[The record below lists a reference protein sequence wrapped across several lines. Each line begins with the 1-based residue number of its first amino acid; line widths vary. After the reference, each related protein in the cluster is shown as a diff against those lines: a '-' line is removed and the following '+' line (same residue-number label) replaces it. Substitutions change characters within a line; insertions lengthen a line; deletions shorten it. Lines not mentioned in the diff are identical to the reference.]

1 MRLGTRR
8 VTVQKMSWTEN
19 SLQDVK
25 QTYFF
30 SLFSFSFWSIDQRQN
45 FHFPIML
52 YSNHRKKTKSSL
64 GSHVGFKPG
73 RTLVTMFVIA
83 IVRIQVPDG
92 VLTLSPSIR
101 AGAVSS
107 LLGWG
112 EVCGGQL
119 RGEEGWCAVY
129 QGPWCDQ
136 SIQLWSLVVGLIV
149 QRMQTCSVTCPWM
162 FVCIFLFFVLFINM
176 HGKMKERLKKKQKTT
191 MTTTTQR
198 WKNEWRRPTRLV
210 WEEMG

>member
-25 QTYFF
+25 QTFFFLFFF
-30 SLFSFSFWSIDQRQN
+30 SFFFLKHRSTSN
-45 FHFPIML
+45 FHFPIIL

-92 VLTLSPSIR
+92 VLTLSPWIR

-112 EVCGGQL
+112 LWRVGGGRKGGVRCPRDPGATSQSSCG
-119 RGEEGWCAVY
+119 
-129 QGPWCDQ
+129 
-136 SIQLWSLVVGLIV
+136 LWLWV
-149 QRMQTCSVTCPWM
+149 
-162 FVCIFLFFVLFINM
+162 
-176 HGKMKERLKKKQKTT
+176 
-191 MTTTTQR
+191 
-198 WKNEWRRPTRLV
+198 
-210 WEEMG
+210 